1 MRERHTKAL
10 IDGGFDDLNQAL
22 WNVIESFS
30 GDDLHPSDLAAR
42 TNISKQAMNY
52 LLGRLEMLG
61 YVTRRAEKRRSSTL
75 VFLTCRGQRAGK
87 TLREAAS
94 LVEAEWLKILGQKR
108 FNQFL
113 DALGQL
119 SSGDSRVCAGA
130 AFQRRIRTTRMATLR
145 SDTKGSLTGPRQG
158 HQRSR
163 P

>member
-1 MRERHTKAL
+1 MAKPRKKSSRVDIGAQRQPSAGVLVRRTYRIMRERHTKAL

-94 LVEAEWLKILGQKR
+94 LV
-108 FNQFL
+108 
-113 DALGQL
+113 
-119 SSGDSRVCAGA
+119 
-130 AFQRRIRTTRMATLR
+130 
-145 SDTKGSLTGPRQG
+145 
-158 HQRSR
+158 
-163 P
+163 